1 MWISRLRSVCAIPY
15 CNCSNVIFGGEET
28 GHVLTG
34 HPWCWVIDPNDSTSD
49 FLKGVKGS
57 SISVGLLRHSIP
69 VLGVVYA
76 PITEDRGKDCLAWA
90 EGMPYLLRNGQP
102 VDVDL
107 SQRDLE
113 VGALEGHQSPV

>member
-1 MWISRLRSVCAIPY
+1 
-15 CNCSNVIFGGEET
+15 VIFGGEET

-34 HPWCWVIDPNDSTSD
+34 HPWCWVIDPNDGTSD
-49 FLKGVKGS
+49 FLIGVKGS